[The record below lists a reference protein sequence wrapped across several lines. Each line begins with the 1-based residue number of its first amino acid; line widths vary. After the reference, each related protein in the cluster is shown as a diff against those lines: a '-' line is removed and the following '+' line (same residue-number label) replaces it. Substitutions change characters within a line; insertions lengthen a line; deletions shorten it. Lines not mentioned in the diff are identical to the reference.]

1 MRAYTLSIQT
11 VLFFSPALSFGNLAL
26 SFISYYLLYVLQG
39 LVYNSTSLRFIVLN
53 LQSDACN
60 TAYAKI
66 DCFFMADLSFIIIV
80 TTKFWVYTEHIG
92 HWFPCFVG
100 FCFAGANNQSFNF
113 PSLI

>member
-11 VLFFSPALSFGNLAL
+11 VLFFSPALSFGNLVL

-92 HWFPCFVG
+92 H
-100 FCFAGANNQSFNF
+100 
-113 PSLI
+113 